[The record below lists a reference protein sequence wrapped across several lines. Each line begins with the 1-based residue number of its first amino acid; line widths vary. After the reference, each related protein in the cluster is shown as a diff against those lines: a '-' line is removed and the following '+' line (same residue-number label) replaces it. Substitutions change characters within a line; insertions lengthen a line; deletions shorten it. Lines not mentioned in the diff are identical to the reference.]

1 MPLKS
6 PPKISPHPSHLRIG
20 SQVSK
25 GSTCR
30 RLVLPN
36 LVIAKLEEIVR
47 LPLFEEGP
55 DVVADRLASRFWK
68 STQFTFHVAEGL
80 LSKIEKS
87 YNRKCFF
94 NLKLRFFLKKDL
106 PVSSG
111 GSVSFQGSP
120 I

>member
-1 MPLKS
+1 M
-6 PPKISPHPSHLRIG
+6 
-20 SQVSK
+20 
-25 GSTCR
+25 
-30 RLVLPN
+30 LPN

-47 LPLFEEGP
+47 LLLFEERP

-94 NLKLRFFLKKDL
+94 LFEIEIFHKKDL

-111 GSVSFQGSP
+111 GSVSFQGSS

>member
-1 MPLKS
+1 M
-6 PPKISPHPSHLRIG
+6 
-20 SQVSK
+20 
-25 GSTCR
+25 
-30 RLVLPN
+30 LPN

-47 LPLFEEGP
+47 LPLLEERP

-94 NLKLRFFLKKDL
+94 
-106 PVSSG
+106 
-111 GSVSFQGSP
+111 
-120 I
+120 